1 MITYI
6 GQSYPVRVT
15 RRVNTVFSWRKHL
28 ELVLKLHVIS
38 AFDLHANAPVIFR
51 GKKQKKPKQIMEK
64 VFHVQKYSK
73 ISVCEQEG

>member
-15 RRVNTVFSWRKHL
+15 RRVNTVYSWRKHL

-51 GKKQKKPKQIMEK
+51 GKKQKNKTNHGKSLPCT
-64 VFHVQKYSK
+64 K
-73 ISVCEQEG
+73 IFQNLCL